1 MMLAPV
7 PQPIRKLDMAK
18 WRRRM
23 EANVD
28 LCLNYCRA
36 IAAKHLSPEQ
46 LADIEAAHRRR
57 EEEIAQTDPDMAD
70 EDDDDDSEGA

>member
-1 MMLAPV
+1 MV
-7 PQPIRKLDMAK
+7 K

-46 LADIEAAHRRR
+46 IADMEAAHARKQ
-57 EEEIAQTDPDMAD
+57 EEIASGATDPDMS
-70 EDDDDDSEGA
+70 DDDGDDE